1 MGINKL
7 EILAKSS
14 SSETPYTVE
23 CYLEENKISVFCSCP
38 AGDNRKL
45 CKHVMHILAGD
56 DSILYDRNQKSVL
69 EAIRNH
75 LAGTTIP
82 SLLSELEKSE
92 QLLEEAKRNVEK
104 AKKNLKA
111 VILLPVKEWF
121 KVW

>member
-1 MGINKL
+1 MGMKKL

-45 CKHVMHILAGD
+45 CKHVKRIIAGD
-56 DSILYDRNQKSVL
+56 GSILYDENQKNEL

-75 LAGTTIP
+75 LSKTAIP
-82 SLLSELEKSE
+82 LLLSELEKSE
-92 QLLEEAKRNVEK
+92 SLLEEAKRDVEK
-104 AKKNLKA
+104 AKKNLGNA
-111 VILLPVKEWF
+111 ILNKLEQ
-121 KVW
+121 